1 MLYNRTSQ
9 SRCEEVLVLTT
20 LQDVLNLAR
29 SQLEKGDRKTA
40 AKLFVKAAETLEKHK
55 RYERAAKIYEEAA
68 LVYRDA
74 YMASEC
80 FDALEKAMVMLI
92 RAEQNGKTRKEI
104 VRINELAGK
113 IAEDAEEYK
122 RSAEYY
128 FRAADFEKDADK
140 RRALIIKAA
149 DALENEAD
157 SREME
162 GDYSETLRIL
172 KKVGRLYNSTDN
184 KELGK
189 RILQR
194 AIRIA
199 KKWAEEAKAKKNFG
213 EAATALAEAAQILQD
228 EGNNAEATRLLM
240 DAASLYEQAGQF
252 EKAGNTYDA
261 AQEIY
266 DKERLTTARKKAM
279 IKASEAYMQMEG
291 PPEVVAP
298 LLVKAGKMFVD
309 VQSPIKARWAFK
321 RAADMFE
328 NLANKAQAEGDVDT
342 ANRYLRFQAMCLKN
356 WGDND
361 AANTVYSGVIDHY
374 REQATLRE
382 KDGEIENQAIALE
395 EAAAVLY
402 EAGATDEA
410 RALLEQA
417 LELYI
422 QMAEDETDV
431 GNIDEASRLYSKAA
445 EAARNMGDM
454 ERSSSFHWVACEK
467 AVIAAKKYEESGI
480 TELATVW
487 YRTAGKEALLTNEE
501 ELTKR
506 AIDLLRLSLTGFK
519 KMNEPKEAFEDLFT
533 IFNALWHYN
542 QNGAEEIDHV
552 LGEMQD
558 IALTTGEEYMKVIV
572 SILRHLYRSET
583 LEAQQ
588 ILQDNEKIL
597 GDKTKILHDLIEAQK
612 RSNRAANE

>member
-1 MLYNRTSQ
+1 
-9 SRCEEVLVLTT
+9 
-20 LQDVLNLAR
+20 
-29 SQLEKGDRKTA
+29 
-40 AKLFVKAAETLEKHK
+40 
-55 RYERAAKIYEEAA
+55 
-68 LVYRDA
+68 
-74 YMASEC
+74 MASEC
-80 FDALEKAMVMLI
+80 FDILEKAMVMLI
-92 RAEQNGKTRKEI
+92 RVEQNGQTRKEI
-104 VRINELAGK
+104 VRINELAGT
-113 IAEDAEEYK
+113 IAEEAKEYK
-122 RSAEYY
+122 KAAEYF
-128 FRAADFEKDADK
+128 FRAADFEKDTDK
-140 RRALIIKAA
+140 RNVLIVKAA

-162 GDYSETLRIL
+162 GKYSETVRIL

-184 KELGK
+184 RELGK

-199 KKWAEEAKAKKNFG
+199 KKWADESKSQQNFE
-213 EAATALAEAAQILQD
+213 EAATALAEAAQILQE

-240 DAASLYEQAGQF
+240 EAASLYEQAGQF

-291 PPEVVAP
+291 PAEVVAP

-321 RAADMFE
+321 RAAELFE
-328 NLANKAQAEGDVDT
+328 NLARKAQSEGDMDT

-361 AANTVYSGVIDHY
+361 AATGVYSEVIDHY
-374 REQATLRE
+374 RDQATLRE
-382 KDGEIENQAIALE
+382 KEGEIENQAIALE
-395 EAAAVLY
+395 EASAVLY
-402 EAGATDEA
+402 EAGSDDEA

-417 LELYI
+417 IELYI
-422 QMAEDETDV
+422 QMAEDETDAD
-431 GNIDEASRLYSKAA
+431 NIDEASRLYSKAA

-467 AVIAAKKYEESGI
+467 AVITAEKYEESGI
-480 TELATVW
+480 AELATIW
-487 YRTAGKEALLTNEE
+487 YRTAGKEALLTDEE
-501 ELTKR
+501 DLTGR
-506 AIDLLRLSLTGFK
+506 AIDLLRHSLTGFK
-519 KMNEPKEAFEDLFT
+519 NMNEPKEAFEDLFT
-533 IFNALWHYN
+533 IFNALWN
-542 QNGAEEIDHV
+542 RTPNGSEEIDKV
-552 LGEMQD
+552 LREMQEV
-558 IALTTGEEYMKVIV
+558 ALTTGEEYMNVIV

-588 ILQDNEKIL
+588 TLQDNEKIL

-612 RSNRAANE
+612 RYYRAVAE